1 MTFRDV
7 LRSYLG
13 WCPGFNRIIG
23 YAPKETVRL
32 NYKWITISIAVVL
45 VIMITSLILIGP
57 PPIPISPGS
66 PLQIYIGYG
75 PRRGVYLDPD
85 FNQTFDYSAF
95 HNVDDGNGPLFY
107 DPTNATEYAKG
118 SETEITTYQFSTLD
132 EVYNCTLRLDM
143 PNAVRRYILWLISQ
157 DYNTTA
163 LKTLGMVRANS
174 RGAFGDYIGYN
185 FYPPRNDYV
194 TYSITRMANY
204 GGINS
209 NEGWDGT
216 LVLTDGVKI
225 VKSSNREVA
234 WYLGIEGCAETP
246 FTGDQRYR
254 VRIVHYPKGNNY
266 GVIIN

>member
-95 HNVDDGNGPLFY
+95 HNVDDNNGPLFY

-132 EVYNCTLRLDM
+132 EVYDCTLRLDM
-143 PNAVRRYILWLISQ
+143 PNAVRRYIRWLISQ
-157 DYNTTA
+157 DYNST
-163 LKTLGMVRANS
+163 VRKVNDTIYPG
-174 RGAFGDYIGYN
+174 RGVMFVDEVGYN
-185 FYPPRNDYV
+185 IYPPRNDYV
-194 TYSITRMANY
+194 TYKISRQAYY
-204 GGINS
+204 GGINT
-209 NEGWDGT
+209 NEDYRGQ
-216 LVLTDGVKI
+216 LVLADGISVVKTPA
-225 VKSSNREVA
+225 NREAA

-246 FTGDQRYR
+246 FNGDQRYKVR
-254 VRIVHYPKGNNY
+254 VIHYPKGNNY
-266 GVIIN
+266 G